1 MTMRLLFLLLFW
13 RLFIGSIS
21 SQSSTLFGKVTEAE
35 TGEAIL
41 FGSVVL
47 YQDDIFKSST
57 ETDLDGNYNFINVKV
72 GVYTLQASYLGR
84 QTTEVVNIT
93 VPPGKRLRA
102 NVVLKKQINDG
113 LEPSIV
119 IYQPDLVEETDSSTL
134 APVVIR
140 AYRVPL
146 VDSDYLFAGGGSEIQ
161 GRTSRVFASQSV
173 WPNLLISDKVF
184 LPSYLGSLTGT
195 VRDVVGGKHYSDI
208 EIILKKNGTKIRSA
222 TTDLLGVYHFSN
234 LVPGRYE
241 LVVPSTN
248 ATPVVSSIIEITGGQ
263 KLDKTMILEEQQG
276 Q

>member
-1 MTMRLLFLLLFW
+1 M
-13 RLFIGSIS
+13 GSMWL
-21 SQSSTLFGKVTEAE
+21 QSSVLFGKLTEAE
-35 TGEAIL
+35 TGEAVL
-41 FGSVVL
+41 FGSVIL

-57 ETDLDGNYNFINVKV
+57 ETDLDGNYNFINVKA

-102 NVVLKKQINDG
+102 NVVLKKQINDRE
-113 LEPSIV
+113 EPFIV

-146 VDSDYLFAGGGSEIQ
+146 IDSDYLFAGGGSEIQ
-161 GRTSRVFASQSV
+161 GRTSREFASHSV

-184 LPSYLGSLTGT
+184 PPFYLGSITGT
-195 VRDVVGGKHYSDI
+195 VRDAVGGKHYSAI
-208 EIILKKNGTKIRSA
+208 EIILKKNGAKIRSA
-222 TTDLLGVYHFSN
+222 MTDLLGAYHFSN

-248 ATPVVSSIIEITGGQ
+248 TTPAVTYIIEITGGQ
-263 KLDKTMILEEQQG
+263 QYDYDINIPG
-276 Q
+276 F